1 MLKTYSIIYCNI
13 FIHICIYSI
22 LFVMP
27 SLFDKEPFWWT
38 VTSWPKYHLS
48 QTHNVISNP
57 PPPLLVGV
65 GAEEMTARRL
75 YISWP
80 GHQSNYSTA
89 NLYTGRVNRLWGEGA
104 QDEGAPRRGGG
115 GNVIVY
121 KCSLRY
127 LEGNLF
133 LLRPYQYLEGNLFL
147 LRPYQ

>member
-1 MLKTYSIIYCNI
+1 MPKKMLGDV
-13 FIHICIYSI
+13 IYSYI
-22 LFVMP
+22 YVYIAFYFSCL
-27 SLFDKEPFWWT
+27 PFLIRNHSDEQWRVDRT
-38 VTSWPKYHLS
+38 VTCHRPTTWYR
-48 QTHNVISNP
+48 

-65 GAEEMTARRL
+65 GAEDGEMTARRL

-80 GHQSNYSTA
+80 GHLSNYSTA

>member
-1 MLKTYSIIYCNI
+1 MPKKMLGDV
-13 FIHICIYSI
+13 IYSYTYVYI
-22 LFVMP
+22 AFYFSCL
-27 SLFDKEPFWWT
+27 PFLIRNHSDEQWRVDRSITFHRLTTWYRT
-38 VTSWPKYHLS
+38 
-48 QTHNVISNP
+48 